1 MCGTYLDVSA
11 ASELRPAAAVTR
23 MQVNDRLQSARQQID
38 TLPCAVQRT
47 AAHAKHAS
55 IDLNFSCR
63 YILKKKKIASP
74 IGLRLS
80 SIRYVRLY
88 RKEMV
93 ATEKVRMKK

>member
-11 ASELRPAAAVTR
+11 ASELLPAAAVTR

-63 YILKKKKIASP
+63 YILKKKDCQSYRP
-74 IGLRLS
+74 PFE
-80 SIRYVRLY
+80 LY
-88 RKEMV
+88 TVCTVVSERDGCN
-93 ATEKVRMKK
+93 